1 MQQSTTSQ
9 PSPQTPP
16 VPVVTP
22 TVRVTPSGS
31 LCLKTGVKVGLGFSG
46 IFFGGYY
53 YH

>member
-1 MQQSTTSQ
+1 MQHQTTS
-9 PSPQTPP
+9 PALQTPP
-16 VPVVTP
+16 APAVTP

>member
-1 MQQSTTSQ
+1 MQHQTTS
-9 PSPQTPP
+9 PAPQTPP
-16 VPVVTP
+16 APAVTP